1 MTERETETPGIDVP
15 PEDAFEQR
23 LDVAEDEPE
32 EEVPPPGR
40 PDEADPAD
48 RAEQA
53 RVVSSDEDEY
63 R

>member
-1 MTERETETPGIDVP
+1 MTEREMESPGIDVP
-15 PEDAFEQR
+15 EADAIEQH
-23 LDVAEDEPE
+23 LDVAEDELVE
-32 EEVPPPGR
+32 EPPPGR

-53 RVVSSDEDEY
+53 RAVPSDEDEY